1 MTRCWRAT
9 VKVRS
14 LFPGK
19 QRTGRKEPMARSWRA
34 THPRPHRPSCRSG
47 CILTSSPVNISC
59 RAEAAACTAPVGVVP
74 FGRGPPW
81 AWSPLAGDPRG
92 CGPLWLLL
100 PRSWGPAGRN
110 CHESFDSDSRN
121 EFKLSQRIQTLATRA
136 FLGSSRT
143 RGRCSSVAWLLGWMP
158 LCLLGMPPFG
168 CRRFGAAALPHPP
181 APPHSSTLR
190 IEPPHSRVPAGR
202 DIKRVHCTFS
212 RGCRH
217 GTRHGKGHEESPHQ
231 GFHGVSCPC
240 PFMSRAQPPHAP
252 RPKRAAAPPP

>member
-1 MTRCWRAT
+1 
-9 VKVRS
+9 
-14 LFPGK
+14 
-19 QRTGRKEPMARSWRA
+19 MARSWRA
-34 THPRPHRPSCRSG
+34 AHPHPHRQSCRSG
-47 CILTSSPVNISC
+47 CILYTHKQSSECEPPRRLRHKHRPSC
-59 RAEAAACTAPVGVVP
+59 GSGVHC
-74 FGRGPPW
+74 
-81 AWSPLAGDPRG
+81 SRG

-100 PRSWGPAGRN
+100 PCSCGPAGRN
-110 CHESFDSDSRN
+110 FHESFDSDSRN